1 MRVAALQYAATG
13 IISENQQMMQS
24 LIEEAAGQGATLI
37 CLPECANLI
46 AENRSALHEKA
57 EDTDQSSSLALLCQM
72 AKTHGVMIAVGSL
85 MLKDKGADKA
95 RNRGFFIASNGSVL
109 TTYDKIHMFDADVG
123 VGKTYRESHDFEK
136 GHILAEAKTEAAH
149 IGLSI
154 CYDLRFAGLYRA
166 LAQKGVE
173 VMLVPAAFTATTGAA
188 HWEVLLR
195 ARAIETGA
203 FVIAAAQG
211 GRHADNRQTWG
222 HALIISP
229 WGDILADA
237 GPGDGT
243 AKMAVA
249 DLNLDEVKRCR
260 NAIRAWQTPS
270 PFDSAR

>member
-13 IISENQQMMQS
+13 LIADNQEMMTR
-24 LIEEAAGQGATLI
+24 LITQAADEGATLI

-46 AENRSALHEKA
+46 AKNRQALYDQA
-57 EDTDQSSSLALLCQM
+57 EDTDQSSTLALLCQL
-72 AKTHGVMIAVGSL
+72 ATSRSVMIAVGSL

-95 RNRGFFIASNGSVL
+95 RNRGFLIDADGSVL
-109 TTYDKIHMFDADVG
+109 TSYDKIHMFDADVG
-123 VGKTYRESHDFEK
+123 DGKIYRESRDFDQ
-136 GHILAEAKTEAAH
+136 GHALAEAKTAAAH

-166 LAQKGVE
+166 YAQKGVE

-188 HWEVLLR
+188 HWHTLLR

-203 FVIAAAQG
+203 FIIAAAQG

-237 GPGDGT
+237 GEGDGH
-243 AKMAVA
+243 AKMAIA
-249 DLNLDEVKRCR
+249 DLNLDEVTKAR

-270 PFDSAR
+270 PFDPK